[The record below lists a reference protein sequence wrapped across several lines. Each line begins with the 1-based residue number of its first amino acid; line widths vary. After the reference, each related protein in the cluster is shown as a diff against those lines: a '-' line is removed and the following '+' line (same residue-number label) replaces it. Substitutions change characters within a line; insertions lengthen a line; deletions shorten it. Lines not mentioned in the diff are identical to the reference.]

1 MIETGRIESIADNVV
16 QIRPKE
22 TDACFGCLNYECKK
36 NRGLIRAL
44 NTFNLPIQIGQWVT
58 AEVSNRSAIMQAV
71 IALGPVLFGFIAG
84 YFISGTGFLPIE
96 DPLSEGARAACGVAG
111 LFAAAFIVY
120 GIRRK
125 FPPRE
130 IVRIVNIIDIYKE

>member
-1 MIETGRIESIADNVV
+1 MIETGRVESVADGFV

-22 TDACFGCLNYECKK
+22 TGACFGCLNYECKK

-44 NTFNLPIQIGQWVT
+44 NTFNLPIQTGQWVT
-58 AEVSNRSAIMQAV
+58 AEIPNKSAFKQAA
-71 IALGPVLFGFIAG
+71 IALGPVLLGFIAG
-84 YFISGTGFLPIE
+84 YIISGIGSPLLE
-96 DPLSEGARAACGVAG
+96 GSLSEGARAACGVVG

-125 FPPRE
+125 FPPKE
-130 IVRIVNIIDIYKE
+130 IARIIQIIDIYKE